1 MEKQEAS
8 TYMDVLMSEN
18 VAERIMAA
26 IKDVQKNMTK
36 LNIMV
41 MGKTGAGKS
50 TLINN
55 VFSRNLAQTG
65 IGKPVTQAIRKYEI
79 EDFPLAIYDT
89 PGLELGGENAIDSL
103 LKESKEVLSKGAM
116 KGISESIHCIW
127 YCVSTPSH
135 RFEEAEVEFIKKFLD
150 EASIYSVPVIIVL
163 TQSYSKKDAKALM
176 SEIEKE
182 NLNVVQIVPVLAS
195 DVEIDEDYVIKS
207 YGLDTLIDI
216 VNNVIPEALRN
227 TLAAVQKANLRVKLR
242 KANAIVATAAAAAA
256 ATGAIPIPFPDA
268 AVLVPEQIGMIA
280 SITAVFGIPIEK
292 ATITALLSATI
303 GTVGTT
309 VMGKT
314 VVSSLFKMIPGVG
327 SVAGGVISASVA
339 AALTAALGE
348 AYIAIMMM
356 VSKGEMS
363 ISELDT
369 AEGKAKISSIF
380 KSKLGLRRNKT
391 GQPLD
396 ESVGAEKQKSI
407 DD

>member
-1 MEKQEAS
+1 
-8 TYMDVLMSEN
+8 MDALMTEN
-18 VAERIMAA
+18 VAEKIMAA
-26 IKDVQKNMTK
+26 IRDVQKNMTK

-65 IGKPVTQAIRKYEI
+65 IGKPVTQSIRKYEI

-89 PGLELGGENAIDSL
+89 PGLELGGENAIDEL

-116 KGISESIHCIW
+116 RGISESIHCIW

-150 EASIYSVPVIIVL
+150 EANEFCVPVIIVL

-182 NLNVVQIVPVLAS
+182 NLNVVQIVPVLAQ
-195 DVEIDEDYVIKS
+195 DVDIDEDYIIKG

-227 TLAAVQKANLRVKLR
+227 TLAAVQKANLKMKLR

-256 ATGAIPIPFPDA
+256 ATGAIPIPFTDA

-292 ATITALLSATI
+292 ATLTALLSATI

-314 VVSSLFKMIPGVG
+314 VVSGLLKMIPGVG

-363 ISELDT
+363 VSELDT

-380 KSKLGLRRNKT
+380 KSKLGLKRNAK
-391 GQPLD
+391 GKPVD
-396 ESVGAEKQKSI
+396 EEEE
-407 DD
+407 

>member
-1 MEKQEAS
+1 
-8 TYMDVLMSEN
+8 MDGLQAES
-18 VAERIMAA
+18 VAEKIMAA
-26 IKDVQKNMTK
+26 IRDVQKNMTK

-65 IGKPVTQAIRKYEI
+65 VGKPVTQSIRKYEI

-89 PGLELGGENAIDSL
+89 PGLELGGENSIEEL
-103 LKESKEVLSKGAM
+103 LKEAKEVLSKGAM
-116 KGISESIHCIW
+116 RGISETIHCIW

-150 EASIYSVPVIIVL
+150 EANVFCVPVIIVL
-163 TQSYSKKDAKALM
+163 TQSYSKKDAKALL

-182 NLNVVQIVPVLAS
+182 NLGVVQIVPVLAA
-195 DVEIDEDYVIKS
+195 DVDIDDEFVVKA
-207 YGLDTLIDI
+207 YGMDTLIDI

-227 TLAAVQKANLRVKLR
+227 TLAAVQKANLKMKKR
-242 KANAIVATAAAAAA
+242 KANAIVAASAAAAA
-256 ATGAIPIPFPDA
+256 ATGAIPIPFTDA

-280 SITAVFGIPIEK
+280 SITAVFGIPVEK
-292 ATITALLSATI
+292 ATVTALLSATI

-314 VVSSLFKMIPGVG
+314 VVSGLLKMIPGVG
-327 SVAGGVISASVA
+327 TVAGGVISASVA

-356 VSKGEMS
+356 VSRGEMKVS
-363 ISELDT
+363 DLDT
-369 AEGKAKISSIF
+369 DEGKAKITQIF
-380 KSKLGLRRNKT
+380 KTKLGIKRNAK
-391 GQPLD
+391 GGPID
-396 ESVGAEKQKSI
+396 EE
-407 DD
+407 D

>member
-1 MEKQEAS
+1 
-8 TYMDVLMSEN
+8 MDGLQAES
-18 VAERIMAA
+18 VAEKIMAA

-65 IGKPVTQAIRKYEI
+65 VGKPVTQSIRKYEI

-89 PGLELGGENAIDSL
+89 PGLELGGENSIEEL
-103 LKESKEVLSKGAM
+103 LKEAKEVLSKGAM
-116 KGISESIHCIW
+116 RGISETIHCIW

-150 EASIYSVPVIIVL
+150 EANVFCVPVIIVL
-163 TQSYSKKDAKALM
+163 TQSYSKKDAKALL

-182 NLNVVQIVPVLAS
+182 NLGVVQIVPVLAA
-195 DVEIDEDYVIKS
+195 DVDIDDEFVVKA
-207 YGLDTLIDI
+207 YGMDTLIDI

-227 TLAAVQKANLRVKLR
+227 TLAAVQKANLKMKKR
-242 KANAIVATAAAAAA
+242 KANAIVAASAAAAA
-256 ATGAIPIPFPDA
+256 ATGAIPIPFTDA

-280 SITAVFGIPIEK
+280 SITAVFGIPVEK
-292 ATITALLSATI
+292 ATVTALLSATI

-314 VVSSLFKMIPGVG
+314 VVSGLLKMIPGVG
-327 SVAGGVISASVA
+327 TVAGGVISASVA

-356 VSKGEMS
+356 VSRGEMKVS
-363 ISELDT
+363 DLDT
-369 AEGKAKISSIF
+369 DEGKAKITQIF
-380 KSKLGLRRNKT
+380 KTKLGIKRNAK
-391 GQPLD
+391 GRPFD
-396 ESVGAEKQKSI
+396 EE
-407 DD
+407 D

>member
-1 MEKQEAS
+1 
-8 TYMDVLMSEN
+8 MDGLMSDN

-26 IKDVQKNMTK
+26 VKEVQKNMTK

-89 PGLELGGENAIDSL
+89 PGLELGGDNAIDSL

-116 KGISESIHCIW
+116 RGISESIHCIW

-150 EASIYSVPVIIVL
+150 EANIYSVPVIIVL

-195 DVEIDEDYVIKS
+195 DVDIDEDYIIKS

-227 TLAAVQKANLRVKLR
+227 TLAAVQKANLKMKLR

-256 ATGAIPIPFPDA
+256 ATGAIPIPFTDA

-280 SITAVFGIPIEK
+280 SITAVFGVPIEK
-292 ATITALLSATI
+292 ATVTALLSATI

-396 ESVGAEKQKSI
+396 ESFGTENQKSI

>member
-1 MEKQEAS
+1 
-8 TYMDVLMSEN
+8 MDGLMSDN

-26 IKDVQKNMTK
+26 VKEVQKNMTK

-89 PGLELGGENAIDSL
+89 PGLELGGDNAIDSL

-116 KGISESIHCIW
+116 RGISESIHCIW

-150 EASIYSVPVIIVL
+150 EANIYSVPVIIVL

-195 DVEIDEDYVIKS
+195 DVDIDEDYIIKS

-227 TLAAVQKANLRVKLR
+227 TLAAVQKANLKMKLR

-256 ATGAIPIPFPDA
+256 ATGAIPIPFTDA

-280 SITAVFGIPIEK
+280 SITAVFGVPIEK

-396 ESVGAEKQKSI
+396 ESAGTEK
-407 DD
+407 

>member
-1 MEKQEAS
+1 M
-8 TYMDVLMSEN
+8 TGMDGFTGLQADN

-26 IKDVQKNMTK
+26 IRDVQKNMTK

-65 IGKPVTQAIRKYEI
+65 VGKPVTQAIRKYEI

-89 PGLELGGENAIDSL
+89 PGLELGGENAIDEL
-103 LKESKEVLSKGAM
+103 LKEAKEVLSKGAI

-135 RFEEAEVEFIKKFLD
+135 RFEEAEIEFIKKFLD
-150 EASIYSVPVIIVL
+150 EANVYCVPVIIVL
-163 TQSYSKKDAKALM
+163 TQSYSKKDAKTLM
-176 SEIEKE
+176 AEIDKE
-182 NLNVVQIVPVLAS
+182 NLNVVQIVPVLAQ
-195 DVEIDEDYVIKS
+195 DVDIDDEYVIKA
-207 YGLDTLIDI
+207 YGMDTLIDI

-227 TLAAVQKANLRVKLR
+227 TLAAVQKANLKMKKR
-242 KANAIVATAAAAAA
+242 KANAIVAASAAAAA
-256 ATGAIPIPFPDA
+256 ATGAIPIPFTDA

-280 SITAVFGIPIEK
+280 SITAVFGIPVEK
-292 ATITALLSATI
+292 ATVTALLSATI

-309 VMGKT
+309 VMGKS
-314 VVSSLFKMIPGVG
+314 VVSSLLKMIPGVG

-356 VSKGEMS
+356 VSKGEMKVS
-363 ISELDT
+363 DIDT
-369 AEGKAKISSIF
+369 DEGKAKISQIF
-380 KSKLGLRRNKT
+380 KSKLGLKRNSK
-391 GQPLD
+391 GVSE
-396 ESVGAEKQKSI
+396 ESEE
-407 DD
+407 

>member
-256 ATGAIPIPFPDA
+256 ATGAIPIPFTDA

>member
-1 MEKQEAS
+1 
-8 TYMDVLMSEN
+8 MDALMTDN

-26 IKDVQKNMTK
+26 IRDVQKNMTK

-65 IGKPVTQAIRKYEI
+65 IGKPVTQSIRKYEI

-89 PGLELGGENAIDSL
+89 PGLELGGENAIDEL
-103 LKESKEVLSKGAM
+103 LKESKEVLAKGAM
-116 KGISESIHCIW
+116 RGISESIHCIW
-127 YCVSTPSH
+127 YCVSTPSR

-150 EASIYSVPVIIVL
+150 EANEFCVPVIIVL

-195 DVEIDEDYVIKS
+195 DVDIDEDYVIKA

-227 TLAAVQKANLRVKLR
+227 TLAAVQKANLKMKLR

-256 ATGAIPIPFPDA
+256 ATGAIPIPFTDA

-292 ATITALLSATI
+292 ATLTALLSATI

-314 VVSSLFKMIPGVG
+314 VVSGLLKMIPGVG
-327 SVAGGVISASVA
+327 TVAGGVISASVA

-363 ISELDT
+363 VSELDT
-369 AEGKAKISSIF
+369 DEGKAKIASIF
-380 KSKLGLRRNKT
+380 KSKLGLKRNAK
-391 GQPLD
+391 GKPVD
-396 ESVGAEKQKSI
+396 EEEE
-407 DD
+407 

>member
-1 MEKQEAS
+1 
-8 TYMDVLMSEN
+8 MDALMTDN

-26 IKDVQKNMTK
+26 IRDVQKNMTK

-65 IGKPVTQAIRKYEI
+65 IGKPVTQSIRKYEI

-89 PGLELGGENAIDSL
+89 PGLELGGENAIDEL
-103 LKESKEVLSKGAM
+103 LKESKEVLAMGAM
-116 KGISESIHCIW
+116 RGISESIHCIW

-150 EASIYSVPVIIVL
+150 EANEFCVPVIIVL

-182 NLNVVQIVPVLAS
+182 NLNVVQIVPVLAQ
-195 DVEIDEDYVIKS
+195 DVDIDEDYIIKA

-227 TLAAVQKANLRVKLR
+227 TLAAVQKANLKMKLR

-256 ATGAIPIPFPDA
+256 ATGAIPIPFTDA

-292 ATITALLSATI
+292 ATLTALLSATI

-314 VVSSLFKMIPGVG
+314 VVSGLLKMIPGVG

-363 ISELDT
+363 VSELDT

-380 KSKLGLRRNKT
+380 KSKLGLKRNAK
-391 GQPLD
+391 GKPVD
-396 ESVGAEKQKSI
+396 EEEE
-407 DD
+407 

>member
-1 MEKQEAS
+1 
-8 TYMDVLMSEN
+8 MDGFTGLQADN

-26 IKDVQKNMTK
+26 IIDVQKNMTK

-65 IGKPVTQAIRKYEI
+65 VGKPVTQAIRKYEI

-89 PGLELGGENAIDSL
+89 PGLELGGENAIDEL
-103 LKESKEVLSKGAM
+103 LKEAKEVLSKGAI

-135 RFEEAEVEFIKKFLD
+135 RFEEAEIEFIKKFLD
-150 EASIYSVPVIIVL
+150 EANVYCVPVIIVL
-163 TQSYSKKDAKALM
+163 TQSYSKKDAKTLM
-176 SEIEKE
+176 AEIDKE
-182 NLNVVQIVPVLAS
+182 NLNVVQIVPVLAQ
-195 DVEIDEDYVIKS
+195 DVDIDDEYVIKA
-207 YGLDTLIDI
+207 YGMDTLIDI

-227 TLAAVQKANLRVKLR
+227 TLAAVQKANLKMKKR
-242 KANAIVATAAAAAA
+242 KANAIVAASAAAAA
-256 ATGAIPIPFPDA
+256 ATGAIPIPFTDA

-280 SITAVFGIPIEK
+280 SITAVFGIPVEK
-292 ATITALLSATI
+292 ATVTALLSATI

-309 VMGKT
+309 VMGKS
-314 VVSSLFKMIPGVG
+314 VVSSLLKMIPGVG

-356 VSKGEMS
+356 VSKGEMKVS
-363 ISELDT
+363 DIDT
-369 AEGKAKISSIF
+369 DEGKAKISQIF
-380 KSKLGLRRNKT
+380 KSKLGLKRNGK
-391 GQPLD
+391 GVSE
-396 ESVGAEKQKSI
+396 ESEE
-407 DD
+407 

>member
-1 MEKQEAS
+1 M
-8 TYMDVLMSEN
+8 TGMDGFTGLQADN

-26 IKDVQKNMTK
+26 IRDVQKNMTK

-65 IGKPVTQAIRKYEI
+65 IGKPVTQSIRKYEI

-89 PGLELGGENAIDSL
+89 PGLELGGENAIDEL
-103 LKESKEVLSKGAM
+103 LKESKEVLAKGAM
-116 KGISESIHCIW
+116 RGISESIHCIW

-150 EASIYSVPVIIVL
+150 EANEFCVPVIIVL

-182 NLNVVQIVPVLAS
+182 NLNVVQIVPVLAQ
-195 DVEIDEDYVIKS
+195 DVDIDEDYIIKG

-227 TLAAVQKANLRVKLR
+227 TLAAVQKANLKMKLR

-256 ATGAIPIPFPDA
+256 ATGAIPIPFTDA

-292 ATITALLSATI
+292 ATLTALLSATI

-314 VVSSLFKMIPGVG
+314 VVSSLLKMIPGVG

-363 ISELDT
+363 VSELDT

-380 KSKLGLRRNKT
+380 KSKLGLKRNSK
-391 GQPLD
+391 GKPV
-396 ESVGAEKQKSI
+396 EEEEE
-407 DD
+407 

>member
-1 MEKQEAS
+1 M
-8 TYMDVLMSEN
+8 TGMDGFTGLQADN

-26 IKDVQKNMTK
+26 IRDVQKNMTK

-65 IGKPVTQAIRKYEI
+65 VGKPVTQAIRKYEI

-89 PGLELGGENAIDSL
+89 PGLELGGENAIDEL
-103 LKESKEVLSKGAM
+103 LKEAKEVLSKGAI

-135 RFEEAEVEFIKKFLD
+135 RFEEAEIEFIKKFLD
-150 EASIYSVPVIIVL
+150 EANEYCVPVIIVL
-163 TQSYSKKDAKALM
+163 TQSYSKKDAKTLM
-176 SEIEKE
+176 AEIDKE
-182 NLNVVQIVPVLAS
+182 NLNVVQIVPVLAQ
-195 DVEIDEDYVIKS
+195 DVDIDDEYVIKA
-207 YGLDTLIDI
+207 YGMDTLIDI

-227 TLAAVQKANLRVKLR
+227 TLAAVQKANLKMKKR
-242 KANAIVATAAAAAA
+242 KANAIVAASAAAAA
-256 ATGAIPIPFPDA
+256 ATGAIPIPFTDA

-280 SITAVFGIPIEK
+280 SITAVFGIPVEK
-292 ATITALLSATI
+292 ATVTALLSATI

-309 VMGKT
+309 VMGKS
-314 VVSSLFKMIPGVG
+314 VVSSLLKMIPGVG

-356 VSKGEMS
+356 VSKGEMKVS
-363 ISELDT
+363 DIDT
-369 AEGKAKISSIF
+369 DEGKAKISQIF
-380 KSKLGLRRNKT
+380 KSKLGLKRNGKGVSEET
-391 GQPLD
+391 
-396 ESVGAEKQKSI
+396 EE
-407 DD
+407 

>member
-1 MEKQEAS
+1 
-8 TYMDVLMSEN
+8 MDGLQAES
-18 VAERIMAA
+18 VAEKIMAA

-65 IGKPVTQAIRKYEI
+65 VGKPVTQSIRKYEI

-89 PGLELGGENAIDSL
+89 PGLELGGENSIEEL
-103 LKESKEVLSKGAM
+103 LKEAKEVLSKGAM
-116 KGISESIHCIW
+116 RGISETIHCIW

-150 EASIYSVPVIIVL
+150 EANVFCVPVIIVL
-163 TQSYSKKDAKALM
+163 TQSSSKKDAKALL

-182 NLNVVQIVPVLAS
+182 NLGVVQIVPVLAA
-195 DVEIDEDYVIKS
+195 DVDIDDEFVVKA
-207 YGLDTLIDI
+207 YGMDTLIDI

-227 TLAAVQKANLRVKLR
+227 TLAAVQKANLKMKKR
-242 KANAIVATAAAAAA
+242 KANAIVAASAAAAA
-256 ATGAIPIPFPDA
+256 ATGAIPIPFTDA

-280 SITAVFGIPIEK
+280 SITAVFGIPVEK
-292 ATITALLSATI
+292 ATVTALLSATI

-314 VVSSLFKMIPGVG
+314 VVSGLLKMIPGVG
-327 SVAGGVISASVA
+327 TVAGGVISASVA

-356 VSKGEMS
+356 VSRGEMKVS
-363 ISELDT
+363 DLDT
-369 AEGKAKISSIF
+369 DEGKAKITQIF
-380 KSKLGLRRNKT
+380 KTKLGIKRNAK
-391 GQPLD
+391 GRPFD
-396 ESVGAEKQKSI
+396 EE
-407 DD
+407 D

>member
-1 MEKQEAS
+1 
-8 TYMDVLMSEN
+8 MDALMTDN

-26 IKDVQKNMTK
+26 IRDVQKNMTK

-65 IGKPVTQAIRKYEI
+65 IGKPVTQSIRKYEI

-89 PGLELGGENAIDSL
+89 PGLELGGENAIDEL
-103 LKESKEVLSKGAM
+103 LKESKEVLAKGAM
-116 KGISESIHCIW
+116 RGISESIW

-150 EASIYSVPVIIVL
+150 EANEFCVPVIIVL

-182 NLNVVQIVPVLAS
+182 NLNVVQIVPVLAQ
-195 DVEIDEDYVIKS
+195 DVDIDEDYIIKG

-227 TLAAVQKANLRVKLR
+227 TLAAVQKANLKMKLR

-256 ATGAIPIPFPDA
+256 ATGAIPIPFTDA

-292 ATITALLSATI
+292 ATLTALLSATI

-314 VVSSLFKMIPGVG
+314 VVSSLLKMIPGVG

-363 ISELDT
+363 VSELDT

-380 KSKLGLRRNKT
+380 KSKLGLKRNSK
-391 GQPLD
+391 GKPV
-396 ESVGAEKQKSI
+396 EEEEE
-407 DD
+407 

>member
-1 MEKQEAS
+1 
-8 TYMDVLMSEN
+8 MDALMTDN

-26 IKDVQKNMTK
+26 IRDVQKNMTK

-41 MGKTGAGKS
+41 IGKTGAGKS

-65 IGKPVTQAIRKYEI
+65 IGKPVTQSIRKYEI

-89 PGLELGGENAIDSL
+89 PGLELGGENAIDEL
-103 LKESKEVLSKGAM
+103 LKESKEVLAKGAM
-116 KGISESIHCIW
+116 RGISESIHCIW

-150 EASIYSVPVIIVL
+150 EANEFCVPVIIVL

-182 NLNVVQIVPVLAS
+182 NLNVVQIVPVLAQ
-195 DVEIDEDYVIKS
+195 DVDIDEDYIIKG

-227 TLAAVQKANLRVKLR
+227 TLAAVQKANLKMKLR

-256 ATGAIPIPFPDA
+256 ATGAIPIPFTDA

-292 ATITALLSATI
+292 ATLTALLSATI

-314 VVSSLFKMIPGVG
+314 VVSSLLKMIPGVG

-363 ISELDT
+363 VSELDT

-380 KSKLGLRRNKT
+380 KSKLGLKRNSK
-391 GQPLD
+391 GKPV
-396 ESVGAEKQKSI
+396 EEEEE
-407 DD
+407 

>member
-1 MEKQEAS
+1 
-8 TYMDVLMSEN
+8 MDALMTDN

-26 IKDVQKNMTK
+26 IRDVQKNMTK

-65 IGKPVTQAIRKYEI
+65 IGKPVTQSIRKYEI

-89 PGLELGGENAIDSL
+89 PGLELGGENAIDEL
-103 LKESKEVLSKGAM
+103 LKESKEVLAKGAM
-116 KGISESIHCIW
+116 RGISESIHCIW

-150 EASIYSVPVIIVL
+150 EANEFCVPVIIVL

-182 NLNVVQIVPVLAS
+182 NLNVVQIVPVLAQ
-195 DVEIDEDYVIKS
+195 DVDIDEDYIIKG

-227 TLAAVQKANLRVKLR
+227 TLAAVQKANLKMKLR

-256 ATGAIPIPFPDA
+256 ATGAIPIPFTDA

-292 ATITALLSATI
+292 ATLTALLSATI

-314 VVSSLFKMIPGVG
+314 VVSGLLKMIPGVG
-327 SVAGGVISASVA
+327 SIAGGVISASVA

-363 ISELDT
+363 VSELDT
-369 AEGKAKISSIF
+369 DEGKAKIASIF
-380 KSKLGLRRNKT
+380 KSKLGLKRNAK
-391 GQPLD
+391 GKPVD
-396 ESVGAEKQKSI
+396 EEEE
-407 DD
+407 

>member
-1 MEKQEAS
+1 
-8 TYMDVLMSEN
+8 MDALMTDN

-26 IKDVQKNMTK
+26 IRDVQKNMTK

-65 IGKPVTQAIRKYEI
+65 IGKPVTQSIRKYEI

-89 PGLELGGENAIDSL
+89 PGLELGGENAIDEL
-103 LKESKEVLSKGAM
+103 LKESKEVLAKGAIR
-116 KGISESIHCIW
+116 GISESIHCIW

-150 EASIYSVPVIIVL
+150 EANEFCVPVIIVL

-182 NLNVVQIVPVLAS
+182 NLNVVQIVPVLAQ
-195 DVEIDEDYVIKS
+195 DVDIDEDYIIKG

-227 TLAAVQKANLRVKLR
+227 TLAAVQKANLKMKLR

-256 ATGAIPIPFPDA
+256 ATGAIPIPFTDA

-292 ATITALLSATI
+292 ATLTALLSATI

-314 VVSSLFKMIPGVG
+314 VVSSLLKMIPGVG

-363 ISELDT
+363 VSELDT

-380 KSKLGLRRNKT
+380 KSKLGLKRNSK
-391 GQPLD
+391 GKPV
-396 ESVGAEKQKSI
+396 EEEEE
-407 DD
+407 

>member
-1 MEKQEAS
+1 
-8 TYMDVLMSEN
+8 MDALMTDN

-26 IKDVQKNMTK
+26 IRDVQKNMTK

-65 IGKPVTQAIRKYEI
+65 IGKPVTQSIRKYEI

-89 PGLELGGENAIDSL
+89 PGLELGGENAIDEL
-103 LKESKEVLSKGAM
+103 LKESKEVLAKGAM
-116 KGISESIHCIW
+116 RGISESIHCIW

-150 EASIYSVPVIIVL
+150 EANEFCVPVIIVL

-182 NLNVVQIVPVLAS
+182 NLNVVQIVPVLAQ
-195 DVEIDEDYVIKS
+195 DVDIDEDYIIKG

-227 TLAAVQKANLRVKLR
+227 TLAAVQKANLKMKLR

-256 ATGAIPIPFPDA
+256 ATGAIPIPFTDA

-292 ATITALLSATI
+292 ATLTALLSATI

-314 VVSSLFKMIPGVG
+314 VVSSLLKMIPGVG

-363 ISELDT
+363 VSELDT

-380 KSKLGLRRNKT
+380 KSKLGLKRNSK
-391 GQPLD
+391 GQPVD
-396 ESVGAEKQKSI
+396 EEE
-407 DD
+407 

>member
-1 MEKQEAS
+1 M
-8 TYMDVLMSEN
+8 
-18 VAERIMAA
+18 
-26 IKDVQKNMTK
+26 
-36 LNIMV
+36 
-41 MGKTGAGKS
+41 
-50 TLINN
+50 
-55 VFSRNLAQTG
+55 
-65 IGKPVTQAIRKYEI
+65 
-79 EDFPLAIYDT
+79 
-89 PGLELGGENAIDSL
+89 
-103 LKESKEVLSKGAM
+103 
-116 KGISESIHCIW
+116 
-127 YCVSTPSH
+127 
-135 RFEEAEVEFIKKFLD
+135 
-150 EASIYSVPVIIVL
+150 
-163 TQSYSKKDAKALM
+163 
-176 SEIEKE
+176 
-182 NLNVVQIVPVLAS
+182 VQIVPVLAS

-242 KANAIVATAAAAAA
+242 QANAIVATAAAAAA
-256 ATGAIPIPFPDA
+256 ATGAIPIPFTDA

>member
-1 MEKQEAS
+1 M
-8 TYMDVLMSEN
+8 TGMDGFTGLQADN

-26 IKDVQKNMTK
+26 IRDVQKNMTK

-65 IGKPVTQAIRKYEI
+65 VGKPVTQAIRKYEI

-89 PGLELGGENAIDSL
+89 PGLELGGENAIDEL
-103 LKESKEVLSKGAM
+103 LKEAKEVLSKGAI

-135 RFEEAEVEFIKKFLD
+135 RFEEAEIEFIKKFLD
-150 EASIYSVPVIIVL
+150 EANVYCVPVIIVL
-163 TQSYSKKDAKALM
+163 TQSYSKKDAKTLM
-176 SEIEKE
+176 AEIDKE
-182 NLNVVQIVPVLAS
+182 NLNVVQIVPVLAQ
-195 DVEIDEDYVIKS
+195 DVDIDDEYVIKA
-207 YGLDTLIDI
+207 YGMDTLIDI

-227 TLAAVQKANLRVKLR
+227 TLAAVQKANLKMKKR
-242 KANAIVATAAAAAA
+242 KANAIVAASAAAAA
-256 ATGAIPIPFPDA
+256 ATGAIPIPFTDA

-280 SITAVFGIPIEK
+280 SITAVFGIPVEK
-292 ATITALLSATI
+292 ATVTALLSATI

-309 VMGKT
+309 VMGKS
-314 VVSSLFKMIPGVG
+314 VVSSLLKMIPGVG

-356 VSKGEMS
+356 VSKGEMKVS
-363 ISELDT
+363 DIDT
-369 AEGKAKISSIF
+369 DEGKAKISQIF
-380 KSKLGLRRNKT
+380 KSKLGLKRNIK
-391 GQPLD
+391 
-396 ESVGAEKQKSI
+396 GASEEAEE
-407 DD
+407 

>member
-1 MEKQEAS
+1 
-8 TYMDVLMSEN
+8 MDALMTDN

-26 IKDVQKNMTK
+26 IRDVQKNMTK

-41 MGKTGAGKS
+41 MGKTGDGKS

-65 IGKPVTQAIRKYEI
+65 IGKPVTQSIRKYEI

-89 PGLELGGENAIDSL
+89 PGLELGGENAIDEL
-103 LKESKEVLSKGAM
+103 LKESKEVLAKGAM
-116 KGISESIHCIW
+116 RGISESIHCIW

-150 EASIYSVPVIIVL
+150 EANEFCVPVIIVL

-182 NLNVVQIVPVLAS
+182 NLNVVQIVPVLAQ
-195 DVEIDEDYVIKS
+195 DVDIDEDYIIKG

-227 TLAAVQKANLRVKLR
+227 TLAAVQKANLKMKLR

-256 ATGAIPIPFPDA
+256 ATGAIPIPFTDA

-292 ATITALLSATI
+292 ATLTALLSATI

-314 VVSSLFKMIPGVG
+314 VVSSLLKMIPGVG

-363 ISELDT
+363 VSELDT

-380 KSKLGLRRNKT
+380 KSKLGLKRNSK
-391 GQPLD
+391 GKPV
-396 ESVGAEKQKSI
+396 EEEEE
-407 DD
+407 

>member
-1 MEKQEAS
+1 M
-8 TYMDVLMSEN
+8 TGMDGFTGLQADN

-26 IKDVQKNMTK
+26 IRDVQKNMTK

-65 IGKPVTQAIRKYEI
+65 VGKPVTQAIRKYEI

-89 PGLELGGENAIDSL
+89 PGLELGGENAIDEL
-103 LKESKEVLSKGAM
+103 LKEAKEVLSKGAI

-135 RFEEAEVEFIKKFLD
+135 RFEEAEIEFIKKFLD
-150 EASIYSVPVIIVL
+150 EANVYCVPVIIVL
-163 TQSYSKKDAKALM
+163 TQSYSKKDAKTLM
-176 SEIEKE
+176 AEIDKE
-182 NLNVVQIVPVLAS
+182 NLNVVQIVPVLAQ
-195 DVEIDEDYVIKS
+195 DVDIDDEYVIKA
-207 YGLDTLIDI
+207 YGMDTLIDI

-227 TLAAVQKANLRVKLR
+227 TLAAVQKANLKMKKR
-242 KANAIVATAAAAAA
+242 KANAIVAASAAAAA
-256 ATGAIPIPFPDA
+256 ATGAIPIPFTDA

-280 SITAVFGIPIEK
+280 SITAVFGIPVEK
-292 ATITALLSATI
+292 ATVTALLSATI

-309 VMGKT
+309 VMGKS
-314 VVSSLFKMIPGVG
+314 VVSSLLKMIPGVG

-356 VSKGEMS
+356 VSKGEMKVS
-363 ISELDT
+363 DIDT
-369 AEGKAKISSIF
+369 DEGKAKISQIF
-380 KSKLGLRRNKT
+380 KSKLGLKRNGK
-391 GQPLD
+391 GVSE
-396 ESVGAEKQKSI
+396 ESEE
-407 DD
+407 

>member
-1 MEKQEAS
+1 
-8 TYMDVLMSEN
+8 MDALMTDN

-26 IKDVQKNMTK
+26 IRDVQKNMTK

-65 IGKPVTQAIRKYEI
+65 IGKPVTQSIRKYEI

-89 PGLELGGENAIDSL
+89 PGLELGGENAIDEL
-103 LKESKEVLSKGAM
+103 LKESKEVLAKGAM
-116 KGISESIHCIW
+116 RGISESIHCIW

-150 EASIYSVPVIIVL
+150 EANEFCVPVIIVL
-163 TQSYSKKDAKALM
+163 TQTYSKKDAKALM

-182 NLNVVQIVPVLAS
+182 NLNVVQIVPVLAQ
-195 DVEIDEDYVIKS
+195 DVDIDEDYIIKG

-227 TLAAVQKANLRVKLR
+227 TLAAVQKANLKMKLR

-256 ATGAIPIPFPDA
+256 ATGAIPIPFTDA

-292 ATITALLSATI
+292 ATLTALLSATI

-314 VVSSLFKMIPGVG
+314 VVSGLLKMIPGVG
-327 SVAGGVISASVA
+327 SIAGGVISASVA

-363 ISELDT
+363 VSELDT
-369 AEGKAKISSIF
+369 DEGKAKIAGIF
-380 KSKLGLRRNKT
+380 KSKLGLKRNAK
-391 GQPLD
+391 GKPVD
-396 ESVGAEKQKSI
+396 EEEE
-407 DD
+407 

>member
-1 MEKQEAS
+1 
-8 TYMDVLMSEN
+8 MDALMTEN
-18 VAERIMAA
+18 VAEKIMAA
-26 IKDVQKNMTK
+26 IRDVQKNMTK

-41 MGKTGAGKS
+41 MGKAGAGKS

-65 IGKPVTQAIRKYEI
+65 IGKPVTQSIRKYEI

-89 PGLELGGENAIDSL
+89 PGLELGGENAIDEL

-116 KGISESIHCIW
+116 RGISESIHCIW

-150 EASIYSVPVIIVL
+150 EANEFCVPVIIVL

-182 NLNVVQIVPVLAS
+182 NLNVVQIVPVLAQ
-195 DVEIDEDYVIKS
+195 DVDIDEEYVIKA

-227 TLAAVQKANLRVKLR
+227 TLAAVQKASLKMKLR

-256 ATGAIPIPFPDA
+256 ATGAIPIPFTDA

-280 SITAVFGIPIEK
+280 SITAVFGIPLEK
-292 ATITALLSATI
+292 ATVTAILSATI

-314 VVSSLFKMIPGVG
+314 VVSGLLKMIPGVG
-327 SVAGGVISASVA
+327 SIAGGVISASVA

-363 ISELDT
+363 VSELDT
-369 AEGKAKISSIF
+369 DEGKAKIAGIF
-380 KSKLGLRRNKT
+380 KSKLGLKRNAK
-391 GQPLD
+391 GKPVD
-396 ESVGAEKQKSI
+396 EEEE
-407 DD
+407 

>member
-1 MEKQEAS
+1 
-8 TYMDVLMSEN
+8 
-18 VAERIMAA
+18 
-26 IKDVQKNMTK
+26 
-36 LNIMV
+36 MV

-50 TLINN
+50 TLITN

-65 IGKPVTQAIRKYEI
+65 IGKPVTQSIRKYEI

-89 PGLELGGENAIDSL
+89 PGLELGGENAIDEL

-116 KGISESIHCIW
+116 RGISESIHCIW

-150 EASIYSVPVIIVL
+150 EANEFCVPVIIVL

-182 NLNVVQIVPVLAS
+182 NLNVVQVVPVLAQ
-195 DVEIDEDYVIKS
+195 DVDIDEDYIIKG

-227 TLAAVQKANLRVKLR
+227 TLAAVQKANLKMKLR

-256 ATGAIPIPFPDA
+256 ATGAIPIPFTDA

-292 ATITALLSATI
+292 ATLTALLSATI

-314 VVSSLFKMIPGVG
+314 VVSGLLKMIPGVG
-327 SVAGGVISASVA
+327 TVAGGVISASVA

-363 ISELDT
+363 VSELDT
-369 AEGKAKISSIF
+369 DEGKAKIASIF
-380 KSKLGLRRNKT
+380 KSKLGLKRNAK
-391 GQPLD
+391 GKPVD
-396 ESVGAEKQKSI
+396 EEEE
-407 DD
+407 

>member
-1 MEKQEAS
+1 
-8 TYMDVLMSEN
+8 MDALMTDN

-26 IKDVQKNMTK
+26 IRDVQKNMTK

-65 IGKPVTQAIRKYEI
+65 IGKPVTQSIRKYEI

-89 PGLELGGENAIDSL
+89 PGLELGGENAIDEL
-103 LKESKEVLSKGAM
+103 LKESKEVLAKGAM
-116 KGISESIHCIW
+116 RGISESIHCIW

-150 EASIYSVPVIIVL
+150 EANEFCVPVIIVL

-182 NLNVVQIVPVLAS
+182 NLNVVQIVPVLAQ
-195 DVEIDEDYVIKS
+195 DVDIDEDYIIKG

-227 TLAAVQKANLRVKLR
+227 TLAAVQKANLKMKLR

-256 ATGAIPIPFPDA
+256 ATGAIPIPFTDA

-292 ATITALLSATI
+292 ATLTALLSATI

-314 VVSSLFKMIPGVG
+314 VVSSLLKMIPGVG

-363 ISELDT
+363 VSELDT

-380 KSKLGLRRNKT
+380 KSKLGLKRNSK
-391 GQPLD
+391 GKPI
-396 ESVGAEKQKSI
+396 EEEEE
-407 DD
+407 